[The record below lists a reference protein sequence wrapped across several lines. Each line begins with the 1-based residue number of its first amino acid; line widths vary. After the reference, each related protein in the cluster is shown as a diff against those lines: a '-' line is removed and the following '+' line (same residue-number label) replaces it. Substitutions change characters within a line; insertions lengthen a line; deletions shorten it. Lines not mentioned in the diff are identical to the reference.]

1 MNTEY
6 RIDLVGNQ
14 FAVIAPDGER
24 MDGYTTEDA
33 ARQEIERWKKEE
45 AMWEGAKG
53 LIDSAIKA
61 HMEKYG
67 VDRETARYWIN
78 SAAEMNE

>member
-1 MNTEY
+1 MNGYATE
-6 RIDLVGNQ
+6 
-14 FAVIAPDGER
+14 E
-24 MDGYTTEDA
+24 A
-33 ARQEIERWKKEE
+33 ARLDIERWKREE

-53 LIDSAIKA
+53 LIDNAIKS
-61 HMEKYG
+61 HMARFG